1 MNTRLDGRTAL
12 VTGSTG
18 GIGVGIARALAG
30 AGAFVVVSGRDEQRG
45 ADVVAKLVADG
56 GQAAFVRADLAGGDA
71 AVHQL
76 AAAAAAAAGGQV
88 DVLVNNA
95 AQLIDPAATADV
107 PASLIASALEVNVA
121 APFLLTGVL
130 APAMAER
137 GWGAI
142 VNIGSIN
149 GVVGMARSALYSATK
164 AALHSLTLSWA
175 AEFAATGVR
184 VNTVAPGPT
193 ATSHNVGREQLLA
206 PITARIPSGQMS
218 AVDDIGAAVVFLAG
232 DAARNIHGATL
243 TIDGGYTAV

>member
-12 VTGSTG
+12 VTGSTD
-18 GIGVGIARALAG
+18 GIGVGIARALAA
-30 AGAFVVVSGRDEQRG
+30 AGAFVVVSGRDVQRG
-45 ADVVAKLVADG
+45 TDVVAKLVADG
-56 GQAAFVRADLAGGDA
+56 GQAMFVRADLAGGDP
-71 AVHQL
+71 AVREL
-76 AAAAAAAAGGQV
+76 AAAAMATAGGQV

-95 AQLIDPAATADV
+95 AQLIAPAATADV
-107 PASLIASALEVNVA
+107 PPSLIASALEVNVA

-149 GVVGMARSALYSATK
+149 GVVGMAHSALYSATK
-164 AALHSLTLSWA
+164 AALHSLTLSWT
-175 AEFAATGVR
+175 AEFAASGVR

-193 ATSHNVGREQLLA
+193 ATRFNLEREQLLA
-206 PITARIPSGQMS
+206 PIVARIPSGQLS
-218 AVDDIGAAVVFLAG
+218 AVDDVGAAVVFLAS

-243 TIDGGYTAV
+243 SIDGGYTAV